1 MITRTYSPF
10 RTFDRTFDDLV
21 AAALRPARSPR
32 GSAFAFDAAWN
43 DGNLVLAVDL
53 PGVPDDSIKVSV
65 ADRTLTVAVTRTV
78 GGPNGESTS
87 TDERSIRLGNALDPN
102 GVSAN
107 YQFGRLTITVPAA
120 AKPEP
125 KVVEIAV
132 STAPVTPAVEAESTV
147 TETAEAPAADE
158 TA

>member
-10 RTFDRTFDDLV
+10 RTFDRSFDELV
-21 AAALRPARSPR
+21 AAALRPSRGPR
-32 GSAFAFDAAWN
+32 ASTFGVDAAWK
-43 DGNLVLAVDL
+43 DGDLVLAVDL

-65 ADRTLTVAVTRTV
+65 ADRTLTVAVTRTA
-78 GGPNGESTS
+78 GAGSTS
-87 TDERSIRLGNALDPN
+87 TDERSIRLGNALDPS
-102 GVSAN
+102 GVAAN
-107 YQFGRLTITVPAA
+107 YEYGRLTITVPAA